1 MGRVFEAFFYNE
13 RSSLDLGLKIEGK
26 SILNG
31 PEPDLQE
38 YEIPGRDGKV
48 YLSNRRRRSVEVSYD
63 TFLKVPRPEDKQGYV
78 TAIKGWLLGNPGEYL
93 RLEDT
98 YDLEHFRRAAY
109 TAGLDFIDEWDLFT
123 KQTITFSCLPYRYL
137 KTGEQSIPAQ
147 SGTVSAYN
155 PTAFE
160 AFPKLG
166 FALGFQFSGGAITFQ
181 VDSSAGE
188 YTGTLRGIPAK
199 YAGLQVVVD
208 SDSKTVGV
216 LMPDFTV
223 IPTAQLES
231 FPVFRS
237 GENQVSVTGGSGVS
251 LAYAVPMWREL

>member
-48 YLSNRRRRSVEVSYD
+48 YLPNRRRRSVEVSYD
-63 TFLKVPRPEDKQGYV
+63 AFLKVPRPEDKQGYV

-137 KTGEQSIPAQ
+137 KTGEQSIPAE
-147 SGTVSAYN
+147 SGTVSVYN

-231 FPVFRS
+231 FPVFRP

>member
-109 TAGLDFIDEWDLFT
+109 TAGLDFTDEWDLFT

-147 SGTVSAYN
+147 SGTVNAYN

-231 FPVFRS
+231 FPVFRP

>member
-13 RSSLDLGLKIEGK
+13 RSSLDFGLKIEGK

-181 VDSSAGE
+181 VVSSAGE

-231 FPVFRS
+231 FPVFRP

>member
-1 MGRVFEAFFYNE
+1 MEPLKAFYFNE
-13 RSSLDLGLKIEGK
+13 ISSRSFRLVIESKNILG
-26 SILNG
+26 S

-38 YEIPGRDGKV
+38 YQIPGRDGSV
-48 YLSNRRRRSVEVSYD
+48 FISNKRRKNVEVSYD
-63 TFLKVPRPEDKQGYV
+63 TFLRVSHMEDLQPYV
-78 TAIKGWLLGNPGEYL
+78 TGIKGWLLADPGTYF
-93 RLEDT
+93 RLEDDF
-98 YDLEHFRRAAY
+98 DLAHYRMAAY
-109 TAGLDFIDEWDLFT
+109 ISGIEFDNAWRWAAR
-123 KQTITFSCLPYRYL
+123 QTLTFSCLPYRYL
-137 KTGEQSIPAQ
+137 KTGEQPVAAE
-147 SGTVSAYN
+147 SGTVSVYN

-166 FALGFQFSGGAITFQ
+166 FALGFQFSGGAITFH
-181 VDSSAGE
+181 VVSSAGE

-231 FPVFRS
+231 FPVFWP

>member
-137 KTGEQSIPAQ
+137 KTGEQSIPAE

-160 AFPKLG
+160 ALPKLG

-181 VDSSAGE
+181 VVSSAGE

-231 FPVFRS
+231 FPVFRP

-251 LAYAVPMWREL
+251 LACAVPMWREL

>member
-98 YDLEHFRRAAY
+98 YDLEHFRRATY

-137 KTGEQSIPAQ
+137 KTGEQSIPAE

-208 SDSKTVGV
+208 SNSKTVGV

-231 FPVFRS
+231 FPVFRP

>member
-78 TAIKGWLLGNPGEYL
+78 TAIRGWLLGNPGEYL

-137 KTGEQSIPAQ
+137 KTGEQSIPAE

-160 AFPKLG
+160 ALPKLG

-181 VDSSAGE
+181 VVSSAGE

-231 FPVFRS
+231 FPVFRP
-237 GENQVSVTGGSGVS
+237 GGNQVSVTGGSGVS

>member
-1 MGRVFEAFFYNE
+1 M
-13 RSSLDLGLKIEGK
+13 
-26 SILNG
+26 
-31 PEPDLQE
+31 
-38 YEIPGRDGKV
+38 
-48 YLSNRRRRSVEVSYD
+48 SV
-63 TFLKVPRPEDKQGYV
+63 
-78 TAIKGWLLGNPGEYL
+78 
-93 RLEDT
+93 
-98 YDLEHFRRAAY
+98 
-109 TAGLDFIDEWDLFT
+109 
-123 KQTITFSCLPYRYL
+123 
-137 KTGEQSIPAQ
+137 
-147 SGTVSAYN
+147 YN

-166 FALGFQFSGGAITFQ
+166 FVLGFQFSGGPITFQ
-181 VDSSAGE
+181 VVSSAGE

-231 FPVFRS
+231 FPVFRP

>member
-31 PEPDLQE
+31 PEPDLKE

-98 YDLEHFRRAAY
+98 YDLEHFRRATY

-137 KTGEQSIPAQ
+137 KTGEQSIPAE

-181 VDSSAGE
+181 VYSSAGE

-208 SDSKTVGV
+208 SNSKTVGV

-231 FPVFRS
+231 FPVFRP

>member
-216 LMPDFTV
+216 LMPDFSV

-231 FPVFRS
+231 FPVFRP

>member
-98 YDLEHFRRAAY
+98 YDLEHFRLAAY

-137 KTGEQSIPAQ
+137 KTGEQSIPAE

-155 PTAFE
+155 PSAFE

-231 FPVFRS
+231 FPVFRP

>member
-1 MGRVFEAFFYNE
+1 MEPLKAFYFNE
-13 RSSLDLGLKIEGK
+13 ISSRSFRLVIESKNILG
-26 SILNG
+26 S

-38 YEIPGRDGKV
+38 YQIPGRDGSV
-48 YLSNRRRRSVEVSYD
+48 FISNKRRRNVEVSYD
-63 TFLKVPRPEDKQGYV
+63 TFLRVSHMEDLQPYV
-78 TAIKGWLLGNPGEYL
+78 TGIKGWLLADPGAYF
-93 RLEDT
+93 RLEDD
-98 YDLEHFRRAAY
+98 YDLAHYRMAAY
-109 TAGLDFIDEWDLFT
+109 L
-123 KQTITFSCLPYRYL
+123 LPYRYL
-137 KTGEQSIPAQ
+137 KTGEQSIPAE

-166 FALGFQFSGGAITFQ
+166 FVLGFQFSGGPITFQ
-181 VDSSAGE
+181 VVSSAGE

-231 FPVFRS
+231 FPVFRP
-237 GENQVSVTGGSGVS
+237 GENQVSVTGGSRVS